1 MYQQITIIGNV
12 GRDPEMRYTQGGV
25 AVCDFSVA
33 VNKRYT
39 TAGGEQRDETTWF
52 RVTCWRQL
60 AETMGKYLTKGKQVM
75 VVGEVTASAY
85 TDKAGQPAATLE
97 ITANTVKF
105 LGQRQE
111 GGEND
116 AVGGA
121 RGGGD
126 SGGNRGGGD
135 SGGHRGDDNFAPPQ
149 NQPRGGNRGGG
160 NTPPSNPDDIPF

>member
-111 GGEND
+111 SGENE
-116 AVGGA
+116 AAGGGA

-126 SGGNRGGGD
+126 SGGNRG
-135 SGGHRGDDNFAPPQ
+135 DDNFTPPQ
-149 NQPRGGNRGGG
+149 RTSSRGSGGGGGN